1 MAGSMEVSLADF
13 MPVLT
18 GFYTPV
24 FMHGEGVIGLA
35 AWKLDLRPIQQSAVA
50 ATLRA
55 ADFDL
60 ANHPPRL
67 SMAGAWMQR
76 F

>member
-1 MAGSMEVSLADF
+1 

-35 AWKLDLRPIQQSAVA
+35 AWKLDLRPIQQSAVCRHPLGPPTSILRTIPA
-50 ATLRA
+50 PFYGWGLDATL
-55 ADFDL
+55 
-60 ANHPPRL
+60 
-67 SMAGAWMQR
+67 
-76 F
+76 